1 MKRFI
6 LAIILVFSLNI
17 SVNAQGLSVFSATGR
32 GGVATTFVSDYQAL
46 GINPANIGYRS
57 SFRSPNITFG
67 FLEGNIDFFA
77 EALTRKEVF
86 DNVKK
91 PSDINFSYEQKQ
103 EAARN
108 LANTATSLDMSVM
121 LFGVSYS
128 DDKLGGF
135 AFSIRDNIN
144 FYTKLNSTSAEIAFL
159 GQNASY
165 FKFLDLSN
173 GDRIANDENVTEE
186 QRNQVIR
193 GFVFPDSANVY
204 SELLDGSRVSM
215 TWFREYNFGYGRQ
228 IINQY
233 NVSLHAGFGVKFI
246 RGIALIDLEAKNNQ
260 LTASNISLSPTFGL
274 DFGAP
279 GDTTSVNSPTFR
291 GFQDGKSNFN
301 KLVGPKPVGTGFGLD
316 FGMHLTI
323 KKNLHIGL
331 AITNIGSITWDGN
344 VYKINDGDLVEI
356 SGAGY
361 DNYNLF
367 VSGAGSLQF
376 AGTKSPLGW
385 VGDKPVKV
393 DLPSTIRLGVS
404 YEFYKKAHVG
414 LDIIVPRNDAPGNI
428 TENQFAVGVDF
439 RVTRSIKLSTGLN
452 TGGNAQGNVNVPLG
466 ITYFAPRGLYEFG
479 LATKDISTYLANFQ
493 DGSTI
498 SFGFGF
504 LRFKFNK

>member
-6 LAIILVFSLNI
+6 IAISLIFSLNI

-57 SFRSPNITFG
+57 SFRSPHITFG

-77 EALTRKEVF
+77 EALTRKEVL
-86 DNVKK
+86 DNIKK
-91 PSDINFSYEQKQ
+91 PDEINFSYEQKQ
-103 EAARN
+103 AAAKN
-108 LANTATSLDMSVM
+108 LANTAISFDMSMM

-144 FYTKLNSTSAEIAFL
+144 FYTKLNSTSTEIAFL

-165 FKFLDLSN
+165 FKYLDLSN
-173 GDRIANDENVTEE
+173 GDRILNDQNVTQE
-186 QRNQVIR
+186 QREQVII
-193 GFVFPDSANVY
+193 GFVDDDSASVY
-204 SELLDGSRVSM
+204 SELLDGSRISM

-228 IINQY
+228 LIDKY
-233 NVSLHAGFGVKFI
+233 NISLHAGFGVKFI
-246 RGIALIDLEAKNNQ
+246 RGIALIDLEAKNNE
-260 LTASNISLSPTFGL
+260 LTASHISMSPTFGL
-274 DFGAP
+274 DFGNQN
-279 GDTTSVNSPTFR
+279 DTTSVTNPTFK
-291 GFQDGKSNFN
+291 GFQDGNSNLK
-301 KLVGPKPVGTGFGLD
+301 KLLGPKPTGSGFGLD

-323 KKNLHIGL
+323 KKNLHIGVS
-331 AITNIGSITWDGN
+331 IINIGKITWDGN
-344 VYKINDGDLVEI
+344 VYKINDGELPQLA
-356 SGAGY
+356 GAGY

-367 VSGAGSLQF
+367 VSGTGSLQF

-385 VGDKPVKV
+385 VGDNAVKV
-393 DLPSTIRLGVS
+393 DLPSTIRVGVS

-414 LDIIVPRNDAPGNI
+414 LDLIVPRNDAPGNI
-428 TENQFAVGVDF
+428 TENQFALGMDF
-439 RVTRSIKLSTGLN
+439 NITRNIKLSTGFN
-452 TGGNAQGNVNVPLG
+452 TGGNAQGSVNVPLG
-466 ITYFAPRGLYEFG
+466 VTYYAPRGLYEFG
-479 LATKDISTYLANFQ
+479 LATKDIKTYLGNFN